1 MERIGA
7 PPGEANG
14 NARLTAAKV
23 RRIRKRY
30 ADKKATQRELAA
42 EYGLTFEYVS
52 RLIRRKY
59 WKHIE

>member
-7 PPGEANG
+7 PLGERNG
-14 NARLTAAKV
+14 NAKLTASEV

-30 ADKKATQRELAA
+30 ADGKATQRELAD
-42 EYGLTFEYVS
+42 EHGLAYEYVS

-59 WKHIE
+59 WKHVD

>member
-7 PPGEANG
+7 PPGEDNG
-14 NARLTAAKV
+14 NAKLTAVKV

-30 ADKKATQRELAA
+30 ADGKSTQRQLAA

-59 WKHIE
+59 WKHLV